1 VLKDISILV
10 VEDEPLTALN
20 IAMEV
25 EVARGIVIGP
35 TGSVSVAIDLIHK
48 NDVDGAVLD
57 VHLTDGDVTPVAS
70 QLSTLRVPFLFHCG
84 LGLTPE
90 LKARYP
96 NADVYL
102 KPTAPYYLVK
112 AIASLIR
119 D

>member
-25 EVARGIVIGP
+25 EGARGTVIGP
-35 TGSVSVAIDLIHK
+35 ASSVSVAIDLIHK

-70 QLSTLRVPFLFHCG
+70 ELSTLRDFYFI
-84 LGLTPE
+84 
-90 LKARYP
+90 
-96 NADVYL
+96 AD
-102 KPTAPYYLVK
+102 
-112 AIASLIR
+112 
-119 D
+119 